1 MFLTDPPASL
11 YYVFAAV
18 LIVTGLVAVQKQD
31 RRALAAFGAAFL
43 LVAVFFLIDKL
54 NESPREEAERRVH
67 FMAAAATVQNPDAFC
82 EHLAP
87 EVELHTTGGPP
98 VKKGRED
105 LRAGGFWGQLRFMG
119 ANVRVWDFGRTDVKE
134 IDENEIEI
142 GFMARGAD
150 SSGKMFPLYGRAT
163 FRRQQDGQ
171 FKLTVFKSFN
181 AVSRKEPQTIPN
193 FP

>member
-18 LIVTGLVAVQKQD
+18 LVVTGLIAVQKQD

-43 LVAVFFLIDKL
+43 LVAIFFLIDKL

-67 FMAAAATVQNPDAFC
+67 FMAVAATAHNPDAFC
-82 EHLAP
+82 EHLADK
-87 EVELHTTGGPP
+87 VTLHTTGGEP
-98 VKKGRED
+98 VVKTREE

-119 ANVRVWDFGRTDVKE
+119 ANVRVWDFSRADVKE

-150 SSGKMFPLYGRAT
+150 GSGKMFPLYGRAT
-163 FRRQQDGQ
+163 FRRQQNGQ

-181 AVSRKEPQTIPN
+181 AVNRQEPQTIPN